1 MKTSNKQISLFGED
15 ELTSSQEDS
24 HASHTQ
30 WQESEKEKKMRDIS
44 GRRCLERFGRFNRNG
59 SWAKTFS
66 ELLIG
71 TGGWY
76 SMRCSLTWRL
86 KGTKYNRMFFQLVPS
101 TLRTEG
107 TGFGLLPTINSCDA
121 NTANHSNNHDL
132 KKGYLRGMATA
143 GLLPTPAP
151 GTHDRGMHP
160 HKGVVNA
167 LLNNE
172 KPKIQELLVDRVFAE
187 ELKKQGVTY
196 VESFRQKLSPTPT
209 WQDGGK
215 NASLPPSQINRADS
229 IVKRILLE
237 DPKAG
242 QHSQLNPLFVAEM
255 MGFPVDWTVLP
266 FQNGETKA

>member
-1 MKTSNKQISLFGED
+1 
-15 ELTSSQEDS
+15 LTSSQEDS

-30 WQESEKEKKMRDIS
+30 WQESERAKKMRDTS
-44 GRRCLERFGRFNRNG
+44 GRRCLERFGRFSRNG

-66 ELLIG
+66 ALLIG

-101 TLRTEG
+101 TLPTEG
-107 TGFGLLPTINSCDA
+107 TGFGLLPTPKASETEERAETIDA
-121 NTANHSNNHDL
+121 
-132 KKGYLRGMATA
+132 RGWGSYPLGTLARE

-255 MGFPVDWTVLP
+255 MGFPVDWTALP